1 MSTRATAAYRY
12 LSFKGG
18 GTVAKQLMW
27 SQETCGLVGPL
38 PSGVLACVSHF
49 ICLLQ
54 MYKRDSHVVCQLRKG
69 SVCKYSIYVKVVV
82 YMK

>member
-38 PSGVLACVSHF
+38 PSDRRAGLCESLHLSSTNV
-49 ICLLQ
+49 
-54 MYKRDSHVVCQLRKG
+54 
-69 SVCKYSIYVKVVV
+69 
-82 YMK
+82 